1 MPKDWIDQ
9 EAKRQAARIE
19 GATVRWTRLRPGLS
33 WLSLGVRVEGLYVR
47 QPAENQ
53 GDARLEARAREI
65 FVSFR
70 LLPLLARRV
79 EISAARVGG
88 ESDVRRRGRARVDRP
103 APRFRRGRH
112 SDARSSRRR
121 IRSAPHLGTSG

>member
-1 MPKDWIDQ
+1 MPRALRIGLIVGGLIVGVLPVAVFAAWLLMPNDWIDQ

-53 GDARLEARAREI
+53 GEARLEARAREI
-65 FVSFR
+65 VVSFR
-70 LLPLLARRV
+70 LLPLPPRRV
-79 EISAARVGG
+79 EMPA
-88 ESDVRRRGRARVDRP
+88 GRL
-103 APRFRRGRH
+103 
-112 SDARSSRRR
+112 SR
-121 IRSAPHLGTSG
+121 AGLA